1 MATSN
6 IETHCSM
13 CNEETS
19 TSTFICRQC
28 LKQFCFHHLTEHRA
42 TLKTQF
48 HQIEN
53 DYNQFRQTLNDQKN
67 DPNKRLLIQQIN
79 KWEEESKNKI
89 KQAADQCRQ
98 KLIDYTNKIIIKIE
112 NKLDNTIKQQTTTRE
127 KNEFKEIHLEKLK
140 QKLNKLK
147 EELDKPT
154 NVSIQQESTS
164 FINQISV
171 IISFDE
177 GNKI

>member
-19 TSTFICRQC
+19 TYICRGC
-28 LKQFCFHHLTEHRA
+28 LKDFCFDHLTEHRE

-53 DYNQFRQTLNDQKN
+53 DYNQFRQTFIDQKN
-67 DPNKRLLIQQIN
+67 DPNIRLLIQQIN

-89 KQAADQCRQ
+89 KQTADQCRQ
-98 KLIDYTNKIIIKIE
+98 ILINYTNKIIIKIE
-112 NKLDNTIKQQTTTRE
+112 NKLDNTIKQQTTTGG
-127 KNEFKEIHLEKLK
+127 KNEFNEIHLEELK

-171 IISFDE
+171 IIPFDE

>member
-6 IETHCSM
+6 IIPHCSM

-19 TSTFICRQC
+19 TFICRGC
-28 LKQFCFHHLTEHRA
+28 LKDFCFDHLTEHRQ

-53 DYNQFRQTLNDQKN
+53 DYNQFRQTLIDRKN
-67 DPNKRLLIQQIN
+67 DSNKLSLIEQIN

-89 KQAADQCRQ
+89 TQIADQCRQ
-98 KLIDYTNKIIIKIE
+98 TLINYTNKFIIEIE
-112 NKLDNTIKQQTTTRE
+112 NKLDNTIKQQTSIRG
-127 KNEFKEIHLEKLK
+127 KNEFNEIHLEELK

-147 EELDKPT
+147 EELDKST
-154 NVSIQQESTS
+154 NISIQQESTP

-171 IISFDE
+171 VIPFDE
-177 GNKI
+177 GNYI